1 MVMKSTTECQV
12 SFKLGNEEFGLPA
25 DNITEIMQVPEI
37 NQLPHTADYLLGVIK
52 VKGVIIPIIDLKK
65 KLAGNA
71 TIMDADCRII
81 IMEINYSQVG
91 LLVESLGDK
100 FDYEF
105 SEVESPDNIESDV
118 PSNYLLGIARFDNNI
133 IKILDCKAL
142 LG

>member
-1 MVMKSTTECQV
+1 MVMKSTTEGQV

-25 DNITEIMQVPEI
+25 DNIIEIMQVPEI

-65 KLAGNA
+65 KLTGDA
-71 TIMDADCRII
+71 TNMDADCRII

-91 LLVESLGDK
+91 LLVESLGDN
-100 FDYEF
+100 FDYES
-105 SEVESPDNIESDV
+105 SELESPDNTESEV
-118 PSNYLLGIARFDNNI
+118 PSNYLLGIARSDNNL
-133 IKILDCKAL
+133 IKILDYKAL